1 VSAQGL
7 ISVKHYSIEDG
18 LSQSKI
24 QSILQDK
31 EGYIWLGTWNGLEK
45 FDGYT
50 FKNYKSYPTDKVRL
64 QHNRLQ
70 DAKMGH
76 NNTIWCETY
85 DYKIYLFDIAAES
98 YIDVFSYHPDIKQCE
113 SINKMIPLENGI
125 LWVIGNDGSLWRIDE
140 KRYKEKEGLIYIPP
154 FSVPEHGNQIYSIA
168 LDQYNNEWVLTNRGH
183 WIYGKNKLS
192 GKRKF
197 KHAVRTDKLFF
208 LAEDTGKLAVYNSD
222 HQIQDIEIPHPI
234 QSFYELSLLQD
245 KKLVLTTERGI
256 LIFDY
261 LTKSFQY
268 ITIDEKA
275 EPVRPEQVFQA
286 RNGTLWMF
294 NGREKVMQC
303 NMNDGVIHF
312 IDYPTTTQHINNSF
326 IHEDDHG
333 TIWILPPL
341 GELSFY
347 NSQTQR
353 FEQAYSYDKGNKIYY
368 QAVGMNY
375 MINSHH
381 NLWARCGSGF
391 DKISFSN
398 GSSQY
403 ISNTDGIEVRGLFID
418 SNGYLWVASKNQKV
432 EIYDDNQNY
441 LGNLSAS
448 GNIAKDKQLSLGAD
462 IYCFF
467 EDKQHRIWMGSRRN
481 GLYVATQ
488 GINGYKLT
496 QFTHQPN
503 DSTSINSN
511 SIYSICEDLQGRIWI
526 GTYGG
531 GVNLVEG
538 TFPNLHFIHKG
549 NRLKLYPEVQC
560 SKVRTMR
567 CTSDGIIM
575 AGTMDGLL
583 TFSTNFEELE
593 KIIFYHNK
601 SEESRSESLSN
612 NDVFYTLET
621 KSKEIY
627 VITYSGG
634 LSKMISD
641 NLLSEQIQF
650 FHYNK
655 KNGLPSDMTY
665 SITEDKKGYLWIS
678 FENSICKFD
687 PKKHQ
692 FENYDRFNLHTYLP
706 ITEVPSVLDND
717 DKMYIGTYEGTLQL
731 DLKKTPKKFLY
742 STNSLHKS

>member
-1 VSAQGL
+1 
-7 ISVKHYSIEDG
+7 
-18 LSQSKI
+18 
-24 QSILQDK
+24 
-31 EGYIWLGTWNGLEK
+31 
-45 FDGYT
+45 
-50 FKNYKSYPTDKVRL
+50 
-64 QHNRLQ
+64 
-70 DAKMGH
+70 M
-76 NNTIWCETY
+76 
-85 DYKIYLFDIAAES
+85 
-98 YIDVFSYHPDIKQCE
+98 
-113 SINKMIPLENGI
+113 
-125 LWVIGNDGSLWRIDE
+125 
-140 KRYKEKEGLIYIPP
+140 
-154 FSVPEHGNQIYSIA
+154 
-168 LDQYNNEWVLTNRGH
+168 
-183 WIYGKNKLS
+183 
-192 GKRKF
+192 
-197 KHAVRTDKLFF
+197 
-208 LAEDTGKLAVYNSD
+208 
-222 HQIQDIEIPHPI
+222 
-234 QSFYELSLLQD
+234 
-245 KKLVLTTERGI
+245 
-256 LIFDY
+256 
-261 LTKSFQY
+261 
-268 ITIDEKA
+268 
-275 EPVRPEQVFQA
+275 
-286 RNGTLWMF
+286 
-294 NGREKVMQC
+294 
-303 NMNDGVIHF
+303 
-312 IDYPTTTQHINNSF
+312 
-326 IHEDDHG
+326 
-333 TIWILPPL
+333 
-341 GELSFY
+341 
-347 NSQTQR
+347 
-353 FEQAYSYDKGNKIYY
+353 
-368 QAVGMNY
+368 
-375 MINSHH
+375 
-381 NLWARCGSGF
+381 
-391 DKISFSN
+391 
-398 GSSQY
+398 
-403 ISNTDGIEVRGLFID
+403 
-418 SNGYLWVASKNQKV
+418 
-432 EIYDDNQNY
+432 
-441 LGNLSAS
+441 GNLSAS

-665 SITEDKKGYLWIS
+665 SITEDKKDIYGLALKTLFANLIQRSTSLKTMTDSTFTHIYLL
-678 FENSICKFD
+678 
-687 PKKHQ
+687 PKC
-692 FENYDRFNLHTYLP
+692 LLC
-706 ITEVPSVLDND
+706 
-717 DKMYIGTYEGTLQL
+717 
-731 DLKKTPKKFLY
+731 
-742 STNSLHKS
+742 